1 METTFAVRIWQIREK
16 PGRPRQD
23 GKLGRKS
30 YQVRWMVGGKRFTK
44 TFVTRALADGFRSRL
59 MTAQKSGEA
68 FRIPDGQPVSQARQ
82 VAEQTWFEFAQR
94 YIDMKWARAAA
105 KSRAGNADT
114 MATATPAM
122 FATDRGKPS
131 DLVLRKAM
139 TGWAFNTKRRNES
152 KPPEI
157 ERALR
162 WLAVNT
168 APMSRLDDPAVARR
182 ILDQIALKLDGK
194 PAGAKTVA
202 RKRAVL
208 YNAIEHAIELR
219 LVTRNRLPDVKWT
232 APKEA
237 RAIDKRVVINPA
249 HARKLFAAVEA
260 QRIEG
265 QPRRSSG
272 PILVAFFAC
281 MYYAGLR
288 PEEAA
293 MLRKADLQLPES
305 GWGELLLSE
314 AAPTAG
320 AAWTDSG
327 DRRDRRQL
335 KQRGKGEV
343 RPVPCAPPLT
353 ELLHQ
358 HLTRYG
364 TAADGRLFRNLLGG
378 ELAESTTA
386 RVWRKAREAALT
398 AEECAS
404 PLGKRPYDLRH
415 ACVST
420 WLAGGVS
427 STQVAE
433 WAGHSVAVLHQI
445 YAKVIAGQEAVSR
458 ERIERAL
465 GLADDDRGTA
475 NRPQKPDD
483 GKTGPDAAG

>member
-1 METTFAVRIWQIREK
+1 METSFEVRIWEIREK
-16 PGRPRQD
+16 TGRSRKN
-23 GKLGRKS
+23 GKPGRKS
-30 YQVRWMVGGKRFTK
+30 YIVRWVVAKKEFPK
-44 TFVTRALADGFRSRL
+44 TFATRPLADGFRSRL
-59 MTAQKSGEA
+59 VSAQKSGEA
-68 FRIPDGQPVSQARQ
+68 FRLIDGMPVSMARD
-82 VAEQTWFEFAQR
+82 VAEQSWFEFAQR
-94 YIDMKWARAAA
+94 YVDMKWPRAAA

-114 MATATPAM
+114 LATVTSAMYATE
-122 FATDRGKPS
+122 RGKPS
-131 DLVLRKAM
+131 DKTLRKAL
-139 TGWAFNTKRRNES
+139 TGWAFNTKRRTDS

-162 WLAVNT
+162 WLGANT
-168 APMSRLDDPAVARR
+168 VSVSRLDDPAVARR
-182 ILDQIALKLDGK
+182 VLDQIALKLDGR
-194 PAGAKTVA
+194 PAAAKTVA

-208 YNAIEHAIELR
+208 YNAIEYAIELR
-219 LVTRNRLPDVKWT
+219 LVTRNRLPEVKWT

-237 RAIDKRVVINPA
+237 RAIDKRVVINPTQ
-249 HARKLFAAVEA
+249 ARTLLAAVDA
-260 QRIEG
+260 QQIEG

-272 PILVAFFAC
+272 PMLVAFFAS

-293 MLRKADLQLPES
+293 MLRKSDLQIPES

-314 AAPTAG
+314 SAPTAG

-343 RPVPCAPPLT
+343 RVVPCPPPLT

-358 HLTRYG
+358 HLTRRG
-364 TAADGRLFRNLLGG
+364 TAVDGRLFRSLTGG

-386 RVWRKAREAALT
+386 RVWRKARKAALT
-398 AEECAS
+398 KEEYAS

-420 WLAGGVS
+420 WLAGGVP

-445 YAKVIAGQEAVSR
+445 YAKVIAGQESASR
-458 ERIERAL
+458 ERIERVL
-465 GLADDDRGTA
+465 GIETPERDRE
-475 NRPQKPDD
+475 
-483 GKTGPDAAG
+483 